1 MSQVYFYNFEGRKS
15 FIAEEAVE
23 KLYEN
28 LNLQIDKGDIV
39 GIKVHAGEYGN
50 RTFLRPQNVKP
61 IVDIVK
67 NHGGTPVVFDT
78 TTLYNKKRNN
88 ALDYHDV
95 ALEHGYTHE
104 ALGAH
109 VLIADGIK
117 GYNGAN
123 VEINGGIL
131 KEVEI
136 ASAVFDM
143 DSLIV
148 LSHFKGHNL
157 TGFGGAIKNLGMGC
171 VTKRGKAAQH
181 RVLIPK
187 ILEER
192 CVGCGTCVDICSY
205 KAPYIE
211 EEVAKIDEEKCVGCH
226 DCVPDCPERAIRLP
240 LDKRDEFQER
250 MADAACAVK
259 SLFDDD
265 RICFFNFL
273 TDVTAYCDCVGIY
286 MQSLI
291 PDVGILAS
299 RDPVAIDKAS
309 LDLVCKKGGRE
320 IFYAYNRTYGEVQ
333 LETAESLGMG
343 SMGYELAEI

>member
-1 MSQVYFYNFEGRKS
+1 MSQAYLYNFEGRNS
-15 FIAEEAVE
+15 FIAEEAME

-28 LNLQIDKGDIV
+28 LNLQIDEGEIV
-39 GIKVHAGEYGN
+39 GIKVHMGEYGN

-67 NHGGTPVVFDT
+67 NRGGTPVVFDT
-78 TTLYNKKRNN
+78 TTLYNKRRNN

-109 VLIADGIK
+109 VLIADGIR
-117 GYNGAN
+117 GYDGAC
-123 VEINGGIL
+123 VEIDGGIL
-131 KEVEI
+131 KEVEV

-148 LSHFKGHNL
+148 LSHFKGHDL

-171 VTKRGKAAQH
+171 VTKQGKAAQH
-181 RVLIPK
+181 KVLSPEVM
-187 ILEER
+187 EEK
-192 CVGCGTCVDICSY
+192 CVGCGTCVDICAYGASH
-205 KAPYIE
+205 IE
-211 EEVAKIDEEKCVGCH
+211 DETAKIDKERCVGCL
-226 DCVPDCPERAIRLP
+226 DCLSCPEGAIRFP

-259 SLFDDD
+259 SLFDGE

-273 TDVTAYCDCVGIY
+273 TDVTAHCDCVGVY
-286 MQSLI
+286 MQPLI

-299 RDPVAIDKAS
+299 HDPVTIDKAS
-309 LDLVCKKGGRE
+309 LDIVCKKGGKD
-320 IFYAYNRTYGEVQ
+320 IFYAHHKMYGEVQ
-333 LETAESLGMG
+333 LEAAESLGIG
-343 SMGYELAEI
+343 SVGYELVEI